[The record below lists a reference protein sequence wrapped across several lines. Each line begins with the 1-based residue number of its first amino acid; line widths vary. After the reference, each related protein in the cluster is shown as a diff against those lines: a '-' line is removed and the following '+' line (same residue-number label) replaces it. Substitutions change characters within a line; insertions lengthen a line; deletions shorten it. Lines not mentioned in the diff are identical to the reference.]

1 MAQAGKFRIGSILR
15 DTFGV
20 IWRNPMLCVGLT
32 LIIYAL
38 PLSLWD
44 WRSTAW
50 FASDD
55 GEQPI
60 GIMLVGMVGDVVVRA
75 ILQAALTRATIE
87 DLRGKRPSFRDCVK
101 TALAVLLP
109 SVAIS
114 LLVALGA
121 WIGLLF
127 LIVPGLFL
135 MARWSVVIPALVQE
149 RVGVFAVMRRSRDL
163 AKGSLWP
170 LIGVWLLMFVAFMA
184 LSLVPA
190 DFASLPDTGLGP
202 FFDTLADTK
211 PGLLFNTLAGIAIGL
226 VQSIAP
232 AAMYI
237 ELRRLKEGASVD
249 ELAEIFS

>member
-1 MAQAGKFRIGSILR
+1 MALAHKFRIGSILS

-20 IWRNPMLCVGLT
+20 IRRNLILCVGLT

-38 PLSLWD
+38 PLTLWE
-44 WRSTAW
+44 WKSTAW
-50 FASDD
+50 LASDD

-60 GIMLVGMVGDVVVRA
+60 AIMVIGLVGDVMLGA
-75 ILQAALTRATIE
+75 SLQAALTRATIE

-135 MARWSVVIPALVQE
+135 MARWSVVIPVLVQE
-149 RVGVFAVMRRSRDL
+149 RLGVFAAMRRSRDL

-170 LIGVWLLMFVAFMA
+170 LMGVWLLMFVAFIA
-184 LSLVPA
+184 LDLVP
-190 DFASLPDTGLGP
+190 DGFAFLSDTKLVPFLNTLGVTKPGL
-202 FFDTLADTK
+202 FFDTLAGT
-211 PGLLFNTLAGIAIGL
+211 AIGL

-237 ELRRLKEGASVD
+237 ELLRVKEGASVD